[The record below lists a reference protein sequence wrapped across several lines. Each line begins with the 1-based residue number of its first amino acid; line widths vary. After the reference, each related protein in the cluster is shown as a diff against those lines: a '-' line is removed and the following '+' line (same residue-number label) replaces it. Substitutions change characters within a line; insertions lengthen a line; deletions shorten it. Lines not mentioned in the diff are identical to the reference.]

1 MMSRIL
7 QAILTP
13 SLRIAAAAWNN
24 WLNKYYYEMIVAEAA
39 AECLAARVA
48 ARQGSDTLKSLARSE
63 AQLAA
68 FDTYVLPSRKG
79 SGRS

>member
-1 MMSRIL
+1 
-7 QAILTP
+7 
-13 SLRIAAAAWNN
+13 
-24 WLNKYYYEMIVAEAA
+24 MIVAEAA

-68 FDTYVLPSRKG
+68 FDTYVLPRGKS